1 MNDFEKRERR
11 KYAAALQH
19 CTDVV
24 REEYRHAGKALDEAK
39 SV

>member
-11 KYAAALQH
+11 KYATALQR
-19 CTDVV
+19 CTDVA
-24 REEYRHAGKALDEAK
+24 REEYRHASKALDEAK